1 MHPMSFYPAV
11 HNSPGLVYS
20 QGWVTFCSPI
30 LVRHCAS
37 CTNYH
42 FLDWHISGIITRTG
56 QASWHHQTRTGALQ
70 SEQKTPQPK
79 VPRSFRGHL
88 AWSTHCEWA
97 MVEVWSLNCNSNS
110 VVVQL
115 ALVVE
120 VEEALVVQ
128 LALVVQVARPSGCLL
143 AYAAM

>member
-1 MHPMSFYPAV
+1 
-11 HNSPGLVYS
+11 
-20 QGWVTFCSPI
+20 
-30 LVRHCAS
+30 
-37 CTNYH
+37 
-42 FLDWHISGIITRTG
+42 
-56 QASWHHQTRTGALQ
+56 
-70 SEQKTPQPK
+70 
-79 VPRSFRGHL
+79 
-88 AWSTHCEWA
+88 